1 MLLHILQHVAHEG
14 PGAVADW
21 AKDRGHPLC
30 VHQVFAPQIASL
42 PESVQGEGL
51 VILGG
56 PMSVHDEALLPWL
69 RTEKAFI
76 QTAIAAGHP
85 VLGICLGAQ
94 LLAEA
99 LGGQIQDGPELE
111 IGWFPVRLDAAARRL
126 PLLAHAPSEVTV
138 MHWHGETFSLPPG
151 AVSLGSSSA
160 CADQGFSWKQQAVGL
175 QFHPEINAELLA
187 NMLREEG
194 YELVNGGSFV
204 QTAEQLTAGLA
215 AHGAG
220 ARTLLFGLLDELF
233 K

>member
-1 MLLHILQHVAHEG
+1 
-14 PGAVADW
+14 
-21 AKDRGHPLC
+21 
-30 VHQVFAPQIASL
+30 
-42 PESVQGEGL
+42 
-51 VILGG
+51 
-56 PMSVHDEALLPWL
+56 MSVHDEVMLPWL
-69 RTEKAFI
+69 PAEKSFI
-76 QTAIAAGHP
+76 QAVITAGRP

-99 LGGQIQDGPELE
+99 LGGEVRDGAALE

-126 PLLAHAPSEVTV
+126 PLLAHAPSEITV

-151 AVSLGSSSA
+151 AVPLGSSAA
-160 CADQGFSWKQQAVGL
+160 CANQGFSWEQRAVGL

-187 NMLREEG
+187 EILREEG
-194 YELVNGGSFV
+194 HELVNGGSFV